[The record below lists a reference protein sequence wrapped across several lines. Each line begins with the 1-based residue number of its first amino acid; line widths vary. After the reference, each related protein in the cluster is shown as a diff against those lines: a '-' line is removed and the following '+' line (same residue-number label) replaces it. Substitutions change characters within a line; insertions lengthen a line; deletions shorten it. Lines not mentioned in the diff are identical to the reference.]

1 MRSEK
6 LPRQLK
12 KQEILKTLHRLCK
25 NRALVQGNN
34 GYLPEPENWPK
45 TRELSD
51 CCGES
56 IYTTRA
62 ILLQLVEEGK
72 VIKSPKSLLNSL
84 RWYVKEES
92 EH

>member
-1 MRSEK
+1 MMSEK
-6 LPRQLK
+6 LSRQLK
-12 KQEILKTLHRLCK
+12 KQEILKTLHCLCK
-25 NRALVQGNN
+25 NKASVQG
-34 GYLPEPENWPK
+34 GKCYRPEPEYWPK

-51 CCGES
+51 SCGVS
-56 IYTTRA
+56 IYATRA

-92 EH
+92 EY